1 MIPLFALLFS
11 FYLIPDIA
19 TVVGYLVVS
28 RPFLNLNNSAFIG
41 KKHSF
46 LMEVSQGKVNKNN
59 NNNQFKKIAL
69 HIQRAS
75 QSASNIITPDHWALI
90 PSLNHLSSLG
100 GLQPV
105 QQICY

>member
-59 NNNQFKKIAL
+59 NNNQFKKSRFTSKGRLKAL
-69 HIQRAS
+69 PTLLPL
-75 QSASNIITPDHWALI
+75 ITGP
-90 PSLNHLSSLG
+90 
-100 GLQPV
+100 
-105 QQICY
+105 